1 MRMGRSVVIPTIL
14 GLAVAGSI
22 LAGSVAPAVT
32 AQAPSAHPHTAV
44 VAAAPETMY
53 YG

>member
-1 MRMGRSVVIPTIL
+1 MRMGRAVVIPTML
-14 GLAVAGSI
+14 ALAVAGSI
-22 LAGSVAPAVT
+22 LAGSAAPAVT
-32 AQAPSAHPHTAV
+32 AQAPSAHAHAPV